1 MSDFSVEQKLELVQQ
16 IRSQYYRNQ
25 SDLLNREQILYGR
38 ATARKPEVEFH
49 QPQLSSETTQEPLIT
64 DNTVKLRYALAAV
77 LMLLIILFD
86 RSDTSIAG
94 VSMEQVFSVIAN
106 DYEEAID
113 AWVDTLEITDVENTD
128 IISST
133 NSS

>member
-16 IRSQYYRNQ
+16 VRSRYYRNQ
-25 SDLLNREQILYGR
+25 SDLMNREQILYGKALTR
-38 ATARKPEVEFH
+38 TPETEFH

-77 LMLLIILFD
+77 LVLLIILFD
-86 RSDTSIAG
+86 KSGTTIAG
-94 VSMEQVFSVIAN
+94 ISMQQVFSAIEN

-113 AWVDTLEITDVENTD
+113 AWVSTLEISD
-128 IISST
+128 IPQQKTIK
-133 NSS
+133 

>member
-16 IRSQYYRNQ
+16 VRSRYYRNQ
-25 SDLLNREQILYGR
+25 SDLMNREQILYGKALTR
-38 ATARKPEVEFH
+38 TPETEFH

-77 LMLLIILFD
+77 LVLLIILFD
-86 RSDTSIAG
+86 KSGTTIAG
-94 VSMEQVFSVIAN
+94 ISMEQVFSAIEN

-113 AWVDTLEITDVENTD
+113 AWVSTLEISD
-128 IISST
+128 IPQQKTIK
-133 NSS
+133 

>member
-16 IRSQYYRNQ
+16 VRSRYYRNQ
-25 SDLLNREQILYGR
+25 SDLMNREQILYGKALTR
-38 ATARKPEVEFH
+38 TPETEFH
-49 QPQLSSETTQEPLIT
+49 QPQLSSQTTQEPLIT

-86 RSDTSIAG
+86 RSGTTIAG
-94 VSMEQVFSVIAN
+94 ISMQQVFSAIEN

-113 AWVDTLEITDVENTD
+113 AWVSTLEISD
-128 IISST
+128 IPQQKTIK
-133 NSS
+133 